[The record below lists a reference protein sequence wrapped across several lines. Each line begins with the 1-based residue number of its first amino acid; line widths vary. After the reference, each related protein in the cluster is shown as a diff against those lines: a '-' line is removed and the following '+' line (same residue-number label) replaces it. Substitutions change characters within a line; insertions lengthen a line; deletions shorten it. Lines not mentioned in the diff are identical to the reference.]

1 MLNLKNSKVISAAI
15 LAICVLFL
23 AIPGTVTANDP
34 DPVTLQ
40 LLVEMWEKNTKNR
53 EGSEALFEMQASA
66 SEQVLMAYTL
76 NRMKHN
82 RYRDARIPAGE
93 LTQRHPKN
101 LDGWILKIWLDT
113 VTNNYDQG
121 LIGIRLMKRQMN
133 QQPDLTDSQK
143 ENYYGQLARII
154 GYLQGPVA
162 NRTDQATL
170 NSTITKLAEGMTP
183 EQLQIFN
190 DQRTAVLDEFDQY
203 VKDASSLEK
212 QEKDKAAAE
221 AVNETQTIQAQNQ
234 TLDMRLQQIQPEKDR
249 LRFEAEQK
257 GSAIESQLAPLRQ
270 ELATAISTVRGIES
284 SLQIAYSDRNVEQ
297 VLLAR
302 EEDPNLRALI
312 SRRINRIS
320 VSINN
325 IQSDLILATSR
336 ASGLRTQ
343 VRQLA
348 AELARV
354 NRTVA
359 NQVDQLTTEEGQIS
373 RQQQR
378 NTSRL
383 TKITQGSST
392 TPTKVRNAEIAF
404 ESLRTYYPFP
414 IELARQ
420 DYLDSLSATQ

>member
-1 MLNLKNSKVISAAI
+1 M
-15 LAICVLFL
+15 
-23 AIPGTVTANDP
+23 
-34 DPVTLQ
+34 
-40 LLVEMWEKNTKNR
+40 
-53 EGSEALFEMQASA
+53 
-66 SEQVLMAYTL
+66 
-76 NRMKHN
+76 
-82 RYRDARIPAGE
+82 
-93 LTQRHPKN
+93 
-101 LDGWILKIWLDT
+101 
-113 VTNNYDQG
+113 
-121 LIGIRLMKRQMN
+121 
-133 QQPDLTDSQK
+133 
-143 ENYYGQLARII
+143 ARII

-170 NSTITKLAEGMTP
+170 NSTIAKLAEGMTP

-190 DQRTAVLDEFDQY
+190 DQRTAVLDEYDQY
-203 VKDASSLEK
+203 VKDASNLEK
-212 QEKDKAAAE
+212 QEKDKAVADAL
-221 AVNETQTIQAQNQ
+221 VETQTIQTQNQ
-234 TLDMRLQQIQPEKDR
+234 AIDTRLQQIQPEKDR

-270 ELATAISTVRGIES
+270 ELATAVSTARGIES
-284 SLQIAYSDRNVEQ
+284 SLQIAYNDRNIEQ
-297 VLLAR
+297 ALLAR

-320 VSINN
+320 VAINN

-336 ASGLRTQ
+336 ANGLRTQ

-348 AELARV
+348 GELARV

-359 NQVDQLTTEEGQIS
+359 NQVDQLTAEEGQIS

-383 TKITQGSST
+383 TKITQGPST
-392 TPTKVRNAEIAF
+392 TTTKVRNAEIAF